1 MYSNLIAQLPTPP
14 ASPEPADA
22 MQSDD
27 MQSSLQLLDSLS
39 SFYQHERYW
48 THHTRAA
55 LETALS
61 SAFQGHVEATIGDGA
76 PDDAHEPRVK
86 KEPMSPRLKPVDGQ
100 GRRRSNTWNRR
111 KNNLRLK
118 LGGIEPPIRKQPTR
132 PSQQILEM
140 FAALIESRM
149 ESCDRV
155 TAMVKNANRADLY

>member
-1 MYSNLIAQLPTPP
+1 MYSNTALPTPP
-14 ASPEPADA
+14 QSPSTSTPDPVDG
-22 MQSDD
+22 MD
-27 MQSSLQLLDSLS
+27 SSLRLLDSLS

-55 LETALS
+55 LENALS
-61 SAFQGHVEATIGDGA
+61 SALQGHVEATIDGK
-76 PDDAHEPRVK
+76 DAETYVKEEPS
-86 KEPMSPRLKPVDGQ
+86 SPRLKPIDVRSK
-100 GRRRSNTWNRR
+100 RRHTTWNRR

-140 FAALIESRM
+140 FAALIEARM

-155 TAMVKNANRADLY
+155 TAMVKNVNRTDLYRL